1 MKNNKFVVFLFAIG
15 LASCANTNEGKID
28 FRRTNNTQVDI
39 PNIPQKNKVT
49 LDTQQSKDITEI
61 TQNTEDKKCDFKYQ
75 LIAKNASLG
84 TNSIF
89 DKGDSLSVH
98 LRSAFIADFAEFP
111 PLSITNFNR

>member
-1 MKNNKFVVFLFAIG
+1 MGSVMKNNEFIVFLLVIS
-15 LASCANTNEGKID
+15 LASCALTNEGKVD

-39 PNIPQKNKVT
+39 SDISQKNKVT
-49 LDTQQSKDITEI
+49 SDTQINKDITEI
-61 TQNTEDKKCDFKYQ
+61 NQKTEDKKFDVKSK

-98 LRSAFIADFAEFP
+98 LRSAFIKNFA
-111 PLSITNFNR
+111 